1 MLTMVMCTCNQSD
14 LYAKTNVKASLANI
28 NNDMKIMFSKQMSQ
42 MTNTNV
48 KCQSLPSSLHSH
60 PIAFFLSPPIG
71 DSFNEFQLTWVMFG
85 GILGSWVLSHLNNF
99 KLKITVMFNS
109 LSFDSQFNS
118 VLLLFH
124 KVMDYTVLKLGRYAK
139 CTSYSHIP

>member
-1 MLTMVMCTCNQSD
+1 MLTMVMCYCNQSD
-14 LYAKTNVKASLANI
+14 LYAKTNVKASPSNI
-28 NNDMKIMFSKQMSQ
+28 NNDMKIMFSKRMSQ

>member
-1 MLTMVMCTCNQSD
+1 MLTMAMCNCNQSD
-14 LYAKTNVKASLANI
+14 LYAKTNFKASLSNI
-28 NNDMKIMFSKQMSQ
+28 NNDMKIMFSKKMSQ
-42 MTNTNV
+42 MTITNV

-85 GILGSWVLSHLNNF
+85 GIVGSWVLSHLNNF